1 VSVATLFAIPV
12 ERCGMR
18 DLDET
23 DMEIL
28 RLLGEDARRPY
39 SEIAEAVGLSGPAV
53 SDRVQRL
60 EEAGVIERFTVD
72 VDQSQLRAGIPVFV
86 RATVP
91 AADVDDCKAAIADA
105 DAVEH
110 VFVTADGECWFY
122 ARAQVQ
128 QVREW
133 LDGLLPDAD
142 GVDYDVTLIDDAEW
156 TPSFDGTSFA
166 LTCAECGNTV
176 DSEGESTRID
186 GEVYHF
192 CCPSCSSRFEGRYTR
207 LEEGV

>member
-1 VSVATLFAIPV
+1 
-12 ERCGMR
+12 MR

-23 DMEIL
+23 DMTIL
-28 RLLGEDARRPY
+28 RLLGENARRPY
-39 SEIAEAVGLSGPAV
+39 SEIAERVGLSGPAV
-53 SDRVQRL
+53 SDRVERL
-60 EEAGVIERFTVD
+60 EDAGVIERFTVD
-72 VDQSQLRAGIPVFV
+72 VDQAQLRAGVPVFV

-91 AADVDDCKAAIADA
+91 AGTVEDCRAAVADA

-110 VFVTADGECWFY
+110 VFVTADGELWFY

-128 QVREW
+128 RVREW
-133 LDGLLPDAD
+133 LDGLLPDGD

-156 TPSFDGTSFA
+156 TPSLEGTQFA

-192 CCPSCSSRFEGRYTR
+192 CCPSCSSRFEGRYDR

>member
-1 VSVATLFAIPV
+1 
-12 ERCGMR
+12 MR

-28 RLLGEDARRPY
+28 RLLGENARRPF
-39 SEIAEAVGLSGPAV
+39 SEIADEVDLSGPAV

-60 EEAGVIERFTVD
+60 EEAGIINRFTLD
-72 VDQSQLRAGIPVFV
+72 VDQSQLRAGVPVFV
-86 RATVP
+86 QVTTPPGAVEDCRM
-91 AADVDDCKAAIADA
+91 AAAEA

-110 VFVTADGECWFY
+110 VFVTADGEIWFY
-122 ARAQVQ
+122 ARAQVRR
-128 QVREW
+128 VREW
-133 LDGLLPDAD
+133 LEGLLPDAAD
-142 GVDYDVTLIDDAEW
+142 CEYDVTLLDDAEW
-156 TPSFDGTSFA
+156 TPSLEGTQFA

-192 CCPSCSSRFEGRYTR
+192 CCPSCSSRFEGRYDR

>member
-1 VSVATLFAIPV
+1 VRYYFRSERSDDIDFDSKCRSPPSLPSRSNGAVCATSTKPTWKS
-12 ERCGMR
+12 CGYWWR
-18 DLDET
+18 
-23 DMEIL
+23 
-28 RLLGEDARRPY
+28 RRP
-39 SEIAEAVGLSGPAV
+39 ATVQRNRRGGGLSGPAV

-133 LDGLLPDAD
+133 LDGLFPMPT
-142 GVDYDVTLIDDAEW
+142 VSTTTL
-156 TPSFDGTSFA
+156 
-166 LTCAECGNTV
+166 
-176 DSEGESTRID
+176 R
-186 GEVYHF
+186 
-192 CCPSCSSRFEGRYTR
+192 
-207 LEEGV
+207 

>member
-1 VSVATLFAIPV
+1 
-12 ERCGMR
+12 MR

-28 RLLGEDARRPY
+28 RLLGDDARRPY
-39 SEIAEAVGLSGPAV
+39 SEIAERVGLSGPAV
-53 SDRVQRL
+53 SDRVDRL
-60 EEAGVIERFTVD
+60 EEAGVIEGFTVD
-72 VDQSQLRAGIPVFV
+72 IDQSQLRAGIPVFV

-91 AADVDDCKAAIADA
+91 QSAVDDCRAAIADA

-110 VFVTADGECWFY
+110 IFVTADGELWFY
-122 ARAQVQ
+122 ARAQVR

-142 GVDYDVTLIDDAEW
+142 GVDYAVTLLDDAEW
-156 TPSFDGTSFA
+156 TPSLDGTSFA

-192 CCPSCSSRFEGRYTR
+192 CCPSCSNRFEGRYER
-207 LEEGV
+207 LEEGT

>member
-1 VSVATLFAIPV
+1 
-12 ERCGMR
+12 MR

-23 DMEIL
+23 DMTIL
-28 RLLGEDARRPY
+28 RLLGDDARRPY
-39 SEIAEAVGLSGPAV
+39 SDIAEEVGLSGPAV
-53 SDRVQRL
+53 SDRVRRL
-60 EEAGVIERFTVD
+60 EDAGVIEGFTVN
-72 VDQSQLRAGIPVFV
+72 VDQSQLRAGVPVFV
-86 RATVP
+86 RVSVP
-91 AADVDDCKAAIADA
+91 ASEVDDCRAAIAAA

-110 VFVTADGECWFY
+110 VFVSADGDILFY

-133 LDGLLPDAD
+133 LDGILPGDDAD
-142 GVDYDVTLIDDAEW
+142 YEVTLIDDAEW
-156 TPSFDGTSFA
+156 SPSLDGTSFA

-186 GEVYHF
+186 GDVYHF
-192 CCPSCSSRFEGRYTR
+192 CCSSCSSRFEGRYER